1 MSAFSGHLSLLGA
14 LLGLLAGVG
23 LALVARGLPLR
34 RTPSFD
40 ERLAPY
46 LRDAMPPSRLLNTAS
61 TRSPFPVVQ
70 RIAGPFVT
78 DLAERVGRLL
88 GGTPSV
94 RRRLYRSGSDRTV
107 EQFRIEQVVWG
118 GIGLR
123 AGAVVS
129 LLLLASGVG
138 RQVVPLLVLTG
149 IAAVCGVLGRDQV
162 LTQQVK
168 RRETRIV
175 EEFPAIAELFALAV
189 AAGESPVAAL
199 ERLGRA
205 GQGILPGEL
214 NRTVAAV
221 RAGAS
226 ITQALQDLADRAGV
240 AAVSRFVDGVVI
252 AIERG
257 TPLADVLRD
266 QAVDVRAARQR
277 ALIETAGRREIGM
290 MVPVVFLILPLTVLF
305 TKAQGGPSM
314 LISSNV
320 CTNGR
325 DQLRL

>member
-1 MSAFSGHLSLLGA
+1 MSAFTGHLGALGA

-40 ERLAPY
+40 ERIAPY
-46 LRDAMPPSRLLNTAS
+46 LRDAMPPSRLLDTTS

-70 RIAGPFVT
+70 RIAGPLVT

-88 GGTPSV
+88 GGTASV
-94 RRRLYRSGSDRTV
+94 RRRLHRSGSDRTV

-118 GIGLR
+118 GIGLL

-129 LLLLASGVG
+129 LLLLASGLG

-149 IAAVCGVLGRDQV
+149 LAAVCGVLGRDQV

-168 RRETRIV
+168 RREARIV

-199 ERLGRA
+199 ERLSRA
-205 GQGILPGEL
+205 GQGILPSEL

-221 RAGAS
+221 RAGAP

-305 TKAQGGPSM
+305 ALFPGFIGLSLFVP
-314 LISSNV
+314 
-320 CTNGR
+320 
-325 DQLRL
+325 

>member
-1 MSAFSGHLSLLGA
+1 MSAFLGHPRLLGA

-34 RTPSFD
+34 RAPSFD

-46 LRDAMPPSRLLNTAS
+46 LRDAMPPSRLLDPAS

-70 RIAGPFVT
+70 RIAGPLVA

-88 GGTPSV
+88 GGTESV
-94 RRRLYRSGSDRTV
+94 RRRLRRSGSDRTI

-118 GIGLR
+118 GIGLL

-129 LLLLASGVG
+129 LLLLASGLG
-138 RQVVPLLVLTG
+138 RQVVPLLVLTFL
-149 IAAVCGVLGRDQV
+149 AAACGVLSRDQV

-199 ERLGRA
+199 ERLSRT
-205 GQGILPGEL
+205 GQGILPAEL
-214 NRTVAAV
+214 GRTVASV

-305 TKAQGGPSM
+305 ALFPGFIGLSLFVP
-314 LISSNV
+314 
-320 CTNGR
+320 
-325 DQLRL
+325 